1 MPKKRRGLMFGYK
14 FTRPCMARKFLL
26 AVLLLCA
33 CAAAFAQ
40 SPSSQTSPPAPS
52 NPPAVQPSTP
62 FAYEVVS
69 VKPIDTGTVNGSTMY
84 WRSTKD
90 GFSAS
95 GVTLEQLV
103 TNAYGLLSSDQ
114 IEGLPSWADSAQFA
128 VEARMDES
136 TAAAFQQLARQ
147 DRLLQQRQML
157 QSLLTDRFA
166 LKAHHES
173 RERPVYDLVLAKG
186 GSKLQETPAG
196 INGGY
201 SMDNGHLTGHGIS
214 IESLTFSITN
224 LVGRFI
230 VDKTGLTGKYDMT
243 LNWTP
248 DEEAGTS
255 GAGDSTAGPS
265 IFTALEEQLG
275 LKLVSAKGP
284 VDTIVID
291 HVEKPSQN

>member
-1 MPKKRRGLMFGYK
+1 MQKNGRGQMFGYK
-14 FTRPCMARKFLL
+14 CSRLILARICLPFLL
-26 AVLLLCA
+26 LLSACSAALAQAVPTA
-33 CAAAFAQ
+33 
-40 SPSSQTSPPAPS
+40 PP
-52 NPPAVQPSTP
+52 NPPLS
-62 FAYEVVS
+62 YEVVS
-69 VKPIDTGTVNGSTMY
+69 VKPVDTSNVSGMTMY

-90 GFSAS
+90 GFTAS
-95 GVTLEQLV
+95 GITLEGLMI
-103 TNAYGLLSSDQ
+103 NAYGLLTPDQ
-114 IEGLPSWADSAQFA
+114 VEGLPSWADSAQFA
-128 VEARMDES
+128 IEARMDES
-136 TAAAFQQLARQ
+136 TAAAFQQLAPP
-147 DRLLQQRQML
+147 DRVRAQHQMM
-157 QSLLTDRFA
+157 QSMLADRFA

-173 RERPVYDLVLAKG
+173 REKPVYDLVLAKG

-196 INGGY
+196 VNGGY
-201 SMDNGHLTGHGIS
+201 SMGNGQLSGHGITLD
-214 IESLTFSITN
+214 SLKFSLTN
-224 LVGRFI
+224 LVGRVI

-255 GAGDSTAGPS
+255 SDGAQSNGNSTAGPS

>member
-1 MPKKRRGLMFGYK
+1 
-14 FTRPCMARKFLL
+14 MARKYLP
-26 AVLLLCA
+26 VLLLFSA
-33 CAAAFAQ
+33 CSAALAQ
-40 SPSSQTSPPAPS
+40 ATSPAPS
-52 NPPAVQPSTP
+52 NPPLS
-62 FAYEVVS
+62 YEVVS
-69 VKPIDTGTVNGSTMY
+69 VKPFDSGTANGVSSGWWT
-84 WRSTKD
+84 TKD
-90 GFSAS
+90 GFAAT
-95 GVTLEQLV
+95 GTTLEVLV
-103 TNAYGLLSSDQ
+103 MGAFGLLNDDQ

-128 VEARMDES
+128 VEAKMDES
-136 TAAAFQQLARQ
+136 TAVALEQLPLPDRIRAQ
-147 DRLLQQRQML
+147 DRMM
-157 QSLLTDRFA
+157 QSLLADRFA

-186 GSKLQETPAG
+186 GSKLKETPSSVGSAYSVS
-196 INGGY
+196 NGQ
-201 SMDNGHLTGHGIS
+201 LTGHGIS

-224 LVGRFI
+224 LVGRVI
-230 VDKTGLTGKYDMT
+230 VDKTGLTGRYDMT

-255 GAGDSTAGPS
+255 TTGPS